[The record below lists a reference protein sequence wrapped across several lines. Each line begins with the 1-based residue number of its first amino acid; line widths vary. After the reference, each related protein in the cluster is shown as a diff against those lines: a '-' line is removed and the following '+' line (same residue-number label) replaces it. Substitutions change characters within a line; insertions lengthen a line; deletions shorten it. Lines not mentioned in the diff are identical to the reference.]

1 VSTAN
6 AGTKASRAYAHL
18 VQRMQGMHPHQMLP
32 RELDLAAELGI
43 SRTTLR
49 QVLMTLASAGSI
61 YSVRGSGTF
70 VSGAKIDKGTSLS
83 GFSEDMRAR
92 GMTPGSRLLHAGP
105 ELADG
110 EVAEHLSLR
119 AGAVVYRIERLR
131 LANEIPMC
139 IEEVR
144 FPAEFFPDLLTH
156 DVSAGLYDLLKS
168 EYGVEVAVARQS
180 ISSSVATA
188 VEAELLGIAVGDPVM
203 NVQRTS
209 QDARGRSIEWGRSRY
224 RGDRYE
230 FTLTATRNG
239 HV

>member
-1 VSTAN
+1 MSDR
-6 AGTKASRAYAHL
+6 TKASRAYADL
-18 VQRMQGMHPHQMLP
+18 VRRIQTMRPHEMLP
-32 RELDLAAELGI
+32 REVDLADELGI

-49 QVLMTLASAGSI
+49 QVLTTLTAGGSI
-61 YSVRGSGTF
+61 YSVRGTGTF
-70 VSGAKIDKGTSLS
+70 VSEAKIDKGGALS

-110 EVAEHLSLR
+110 PVAEHLGLR

-144 FPAEFFPDLLTH
+144 LPAEYFVDLLTH

-168 EYGVEVAVARQS
+168 VYSVEVAVARQT
-180 ISSSVATA
+180 ITSSVATA
-188 VEAELLGIAVGDPVM
+188 AEAELLGIAAGEPVM

-209 QDARGRSIEWGRSRY
+209 QDARGRSIEWARSRY

-239 HV
+239 LV